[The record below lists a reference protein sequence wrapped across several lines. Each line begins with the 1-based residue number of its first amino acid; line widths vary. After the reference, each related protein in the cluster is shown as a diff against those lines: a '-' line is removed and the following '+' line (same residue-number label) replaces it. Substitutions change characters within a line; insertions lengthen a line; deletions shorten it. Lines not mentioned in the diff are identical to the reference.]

1 MHTSGVFNIVLWR
14 SRSKG
19 REDGQRVHSFL
30 KVQRGHGEELRLGT
44 LDWSYE
50 KDIGEGA
57 ALVAVEDP
65 GWEGTMQR
73 G

>member
-1 MHTSGVFNIVLWR
+1 MHTSGVFIIVLWG
-14 SRSKG
+14 SRSKR
-19 REDGQRVHSFL
+19 REDGQRVHSFS

-44 LDWSYE
+44 MDRSYE
-50 KDIGEGA
+50 KDLGEGA

-65 GWEGTMQR
+65 GWKGTMQR